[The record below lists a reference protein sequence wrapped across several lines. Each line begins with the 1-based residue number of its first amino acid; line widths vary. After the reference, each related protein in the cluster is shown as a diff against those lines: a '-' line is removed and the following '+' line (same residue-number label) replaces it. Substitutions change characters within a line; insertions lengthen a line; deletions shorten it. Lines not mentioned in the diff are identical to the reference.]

1 MLFAALLSALLALA
15 PAQTLSV
22 TDITGTRVTPL
33 SPAAGDVHLLIFVT
47 PDCPVANRYAPEI
60 DRIAAAYADRRVRT
74 FLIYADPSLTPARIR
89 THLLE
94 FHRALRATVIVD
106 KGWLLANETGAT
118 VTPEAVVLTVAG
130 RAYRGRIDDWYVA
143 LGKSRAAAASHDLR
157 DALDAVLT
165 GTPVKPA
172 SPAIGCYIERKAP

>member
-1 MLFAALLSALLALA
+1 MLALALLSALLAVA
-15 PAQTLSV
+15 PAQSLAV
-22 TDITGTRVTPL
+22 TDVNGARVTPL

-74 FLIYADPSLTPARIR
+74 FLIYADASLTPARVK
-89 THLLE
+89 THLTE
-94 FHRALRATVIVD
+94 FHPSVRATAIID

-118 VTPEAVVLTVAG
+118 VTPEAVILTATG
-130 RAYRGRIDDWYVA
+130 RVYRGRIDDWYVA
-143 LGKSRAAAASHDLR
+143 LGKSRAAPTSHDLR

-165 GTPVKPA
+165 GKPVKPGGA
-172 SPAIGCYIERKAP
+172 AVGCYIERKTP